1 MAERAIWAKNNTDD
15 HKQNTAYKR
24 KRYRRMHGPMH
35 LIRLSGTIK
44 LGNNYSRTTGK
55 ANEKAHQKID
65 QGTGSTANCCQC
77 LFAYK
82 TAYYH
87 CICCIVKLLKKCA
100 KQNRKKN
107 NNS

>member
-44 LGNNYSRTTGK
+44 LGNNYSRTTGRPTK
-55 ANEKAHQKID
+55 KPTRRLIRVLVVPP
-65 QGTGSTANCCQC
+65 TAASAC
-77 LFAYK
+77 LPTK
-82 TAYYH
+82 RPTTTASA
-87 CICCIVKLLKKCA
+87 VL
-100 KQNRKKN
+100 
-107 NNS
+107 